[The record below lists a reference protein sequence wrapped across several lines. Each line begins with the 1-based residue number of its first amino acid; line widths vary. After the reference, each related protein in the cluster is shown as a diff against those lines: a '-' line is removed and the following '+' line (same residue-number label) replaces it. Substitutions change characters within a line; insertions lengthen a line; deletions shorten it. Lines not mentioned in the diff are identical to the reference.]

1 MVCAPWPAKGQ
12 EPLTLPFHGCGN
24 LKESDF
30 SSPQTI
36 LAEYRIHNADIV
48 LKYDATADDLIDVI
62 EGNRVYI
69 PCIYL
74 LNKIGKTLYY
84 NFVTYGCLG
93 KGCVLLSVDL
103 IYQSISHYF

>member
-1 MVCAPWPAKGQ
+1 MNTILLKSIVIHISREKCIWTIS
-12 EPLTLPFHGCGN
+12 LITLY
-24 LKESDF
+24 F
-30 SSPQTI
+30 SHFPQTI

-74 LNKIGKTLYY
+74 LNKIGNYMFGL
-84 NFVTYGCLG
+84 
-93 KGCVLLSVDL
+93 
-103 IYQSISHYF
+103 

>member
-1 MVCAPWPAKGQ
+1 MSGQ
-12 EPLTLPFHGCGN
+12 LVMSCLQ
-24 LKESDF
+24 
-30 SSPQTI
+30 QTI

-74 LNKIGKTLYY
+74 LNKIGKAESLVLHSMFIKFCFILYGP
-84 NFVTYGCLG
+84 F
-93 KGCVLLSVDL
+93 
-103 IYQSISHYF
+103 SIG

>member
-1 MVCAPWPAKGQ
+1 MGTTSLILVLSIVTATERKRDFLQ
-12 EPLTLPFHGCGN
+12 LKVLNPLNVSCSVL
-24 LKESDF
+24 LL
-30 SSPQTI
+30 QTI

-74 LNKIGKTLYY
+74 LNKIGEDKD
-84 NFVTYGCLG
+84 FA
-93 KGCVLLSVDL
+93 LSQC
-103 IYQSISHYF
+103 ITQYC